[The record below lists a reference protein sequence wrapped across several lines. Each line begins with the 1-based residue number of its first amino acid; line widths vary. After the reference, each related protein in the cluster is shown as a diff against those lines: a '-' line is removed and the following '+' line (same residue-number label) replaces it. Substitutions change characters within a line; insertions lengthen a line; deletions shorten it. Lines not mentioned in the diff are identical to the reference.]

1 MFDQESLTII
11 ADVSNNG
18 AKSHNTAP
26 VTKVKTLGPIPFVIE
41 RGLNPR
47 QPIITTQVSTLY
59 SEFLTKYYTYSFG
72 IEFPLMFLIAFM
84 KISMFQ
90 VLQTNQFC
98 PTHSREEII
107 TKLEKQDLRKC
118 GFKFP
123 ALCVL
128 KDLPFTPRIR
138 YSIIFLRREIF
149 HLIAFTR

>member
-1 MFDQESLTII
+1 M
-11 ADVSNNG
+11 
-18 AKSHNTAP
+18 
-26 VTKVKTLGPIPFVIE
+26 IE

-138 YSIIFLRREIF
+138 YSIIFLFFYVGKFSTSLLSLGNSLNVTTKRISESLNSQHRYF
-149 HLIAFTR
+149 LS